1 MKNQIL
7 TKRYTQGLV
16 NSIKSDE
23 EFSALA
29 RELSGFAALFQKH
42 KKMREILANPFL
54 PTSKKKQIVEAI
66 LAEKPVMRKASRLI
80 LLLVENNRVELLSD
94 ILESLPEAWNEK
106 NGIYT
111 FEVASVVPLTDDQK
125 KNLEKKLEL
134 SEKRPVVLK
143 FKIDPA
149 LVGGLWIKRGNMVY
163 DVSIKGSL
171 MKMKEKAYEESV

>member
-1 MKNQIL
+1 MK
-7 TKRYTQGLV
+7 
-16 NSIKSDE
+16 
-23 EFSALA
+23 
-29 RELSGFAALFQKH
+29 
-42 KKMREILANPFL
+42 
-54 PTSKKKQIVEAI
+54 
-66 LAEKPVMRKASRLI
+66 KASRLI

-111 FEVASVVPLTDDQK
+111 FEVASVVPLTDGQK

-143 FKIDPA
+143 FRIDPA